1 MSINIIP
8 KPNHIILKDGV
19 FNLDKST
26 KISFDDKIKPVI
38 RFLEQYLKEAT
49 ELEFNITNESEGN
62 NIIKLNLNDDSVH
75 LGKEGYRLHITNSRV
90 QLDSMT
96 LQGMFYGLQTLRQ
109 IMNDN
114 PKRLPCV
121 EIEDK
126 PRYEYRGYMLDVCR
140 HFFDKKVVK
149 RMIDLAALHKLN
161 IFHWH
166 LTEDQ
171 GFRMEIKKYK
181 KLTKIGSNRKET
193 IVAGKSDNTPHGGYY
208 TASDIKEIVE
218 YAKERYITIIPEF
231 DMPGHFMAALASY
244 PNLSCSGKQL
254 DVCTKFGVIKDIA
267 CVGKER
273 TYEFIFD
280 VLEEMIELFPG
291 ELIHIGGDEVPKEQW
306 KECPHCQNKIK
317 EENLKNEEEI
327 QGYFTNRIAKFLKE
341 KNKRAIT
348 WNDSLKSGNLDE
360 SVVVQHWLDGD
371 KHENTVKAI
380 NENRKVI
387 MSDVHHVYLDYPYGL
402 TPLKKTYEFSPVFE
416 GIQKD
421 KEQNILGVE
430 APLWTEYVKDLDR
443 IDYLTFPRLCALS
456 EIGWTEE
463 KLKDYNDFGMRLKS
477 LNGLLD
483 KLGVKYA
490 TKSQADIKG
499 LKAKIEVY
507 KHAKQV
513 DNIISVIHQ
522 LFINKK

>member
-19 FNLDKST
+19 FNLNKST
-26 KISFDDKIKPVI
+26 KICFEDEIKPVI
-38 RFLEQYLKEAT
+38 RFLKQYLNEASNL
-49 ELEFNITNESEGN
+49 ELQVINEPVEN
-62 NIIKLNLNDDSVH
+62 NVIRLSLNNALEN
-75 LGKEGYRLHITNSRV
+75 LGKEGYKLSIAHSRI
-90 QLDSMT
+90 QMEAMT
-96 LQGMFYGLQTLRQ
+96 LQGMFYGIQTLRQ
-109 IMNDN
+109 IINDYPN
-114 PKRLPCV
+114 ELPCV

-171 GFRMEIKKYK
+171 GFRVEIEKYK
-181 KLTKIGSNRKET
+181 KLTEIGSKRKET
-193 IVAGKSDNTPHGGYY
+193 IIGGKSDNTPHGGYY
-208 TASDIKEIVE
+208 TASDIKEIVD
-218 YAKERYITIIPEF
+218 YANERYITIIPEF
-231 DMPGHFMAALASY
+231 DMPGHFLAVLASY
-244 PNLSCSGKQL
+244 PELSCSGKQL
-254 DVCTKFGVIKDIA
+254 EVGTKFGVIKDIA
-267 CVGKER
+267 CAGKES

-280 VLEEMIELFPG
+280 VLGEIIGLFPG

-306 KECPHCQNKIK
+306 IECPHCQNKIN
-317 EENLKNEEEI
+317 EEKLKNEEEL

-341 KNKRAIT
+341 RNKRAIT
-348 WNDSLKSGNLDE
+348 WNDALKSGNLDE

-371 KHENTVKAI
+371 NHKNTVKAI

-402 TPLKKTYEFSPVFE
+402 TPLKKTYEYKLVSA

-421 KEQNILGVE
+421 KEKNILGVE

-443 IDYLTFPRLCALS
+443 IDYLTFPRLSALS
-456 EIGWTEE
+456 ELGWTDE
-463 KLKDYNDFGMRLKS
+463 KHKNYDDFTTRLKS
-477 LNGLLD
+477 LNKLLD
-483 KLGVKYA
+483 KLDVNYA
-490 TKSQADIKG
+490 TKSQADVKG

-507 KHAKQV
+507 KHVKQV
-513 DNIISVIHQ
+513 DNLLSVIRQ
-522 LFINKK
+522 LFINNK